1 MKRKIL
7 VLSLVLLFLVTVVS
21 CNDATQ
27 SDGKMYTKYLDV
39 YFPSRQADYYE
50 DTHGGM
56 VGDGDIFMRF
66 LLNEKEV
73 EKLKADIEENSNWKT
88 IDEEAWAYLYGGAEG
103 VYTEGYLQG
112 WVPEIKSGYF
122 CIYDKQ
128 MESFS
133 FPKTGSYSYNY
144 IAAVCSIED
153 KVIYIYGMDT

>member
-7 VLSLVLLFLVTVVS
+7 VLSLVLLFLLIVVS
-21 CNDATQ
+21 CHDTTQ
-27 SDGKMYTKYLDV
+27 GNGKTYTKYLDV
-39 YFPSRQADYYE
+39 YLPSRQADYYE

-56 VGDGDIFMRF
+56 VGDGDIFMSF
-66 LLNEKEV
+66 SLTEKEM
-73 EKLKADIEENSNWKT
+73 EKLKQDIEENSNWK
-88 IDEEAWAYLYGGAEG
+88 IMDEEAWAYLYGGAEG

-112 WVPEIKSGYF
+112 WVPELKSGYL

-128 MESFS
+128 KESFS